1 MDMLWYVIQTYSGRE
16 EKLVEMIRRIVPTE
30 YYGECFVVYY
40 EQLRD
45 RKQKNQ
51 IHILR
56 MFPGYIFISSD
67 DVEKIFQY
75 LKMVPT
81 MSKIMTAGAFVFTP
95 LYEGEAE
102 FLMRIMDDDHIVR
115 LTYVATDGKNH
126 VSLLSGPLEKCRTLV
141 KEYRFRDRYA
151 MVGLRIVGQEKI
163 VRMGIILNDDIR
175 REMAYGKAEVKIN
188 MLEKYAVSASGK
200 SSVLLKKGDKV
211 IVIEGGFEGNVAV
224 VNQVKNGE
232 AQISVHMFGRNIFMN
247 VPMESIKK
255 LA

>member
-1 MDMLWYVIQTYSGRE
+1 
-16 EKLVEMIRRIVPTE
+16 
-30 YYGECFVVYY
+30 
-40 EQLRD
+40 
-45 RKQKNQ
+45 
-51 IHILR
+51 
-56 MFPGYIFISSD
+56 
-67 DVEKIFQY
+67 
-75 LKMVPT
+75 
-81 MSKIMTAGAFVFTP
+81 
-95 LYEGEAE
+95 
-102 FLMRIMDDDHIVR
+102 
-115 LTYVATDGKNH
+115 
-126 VSLLSGPLEKCRTLV
+126 
-141 KEYRFRDRYA
+141 
-151 MVGLRIVGQEKI
+151 
-163 VRMGIILNDDIR
+163 MGIILNDDIR